1 MIKIILEAIY
11 LKLIKTLYVV
21 MKVAKSKYCVICKD
35 MEIIIILDIL
45 LVKSGKLTRIL
56 QADPKLETMCMQSF
70 VVLSG

>member
-35 MEIIIILDIL
+35 MEIIIIL